1 MPEANFIEV
10 QKKQKKMAIIL
21 VVLLVVIAAI
31 LYFGLVNPINFS
43 PSQNN
48 YNIQKPDIN
57 FNLDILED
65 PVLNALEPFLEI
77 QLVDPLEAT
86 SVVGEIGRDNPFIPF

>member
-1 MPEANFIEV
+1 MPEANFIEN
-10 QKKQKKMAIIL
+10 KRKQKKLAAIF
-21 VVLLVVIAAI
+21 VVLLVVTAAI
-31 LYFGLVNPINFS
+31 LYFGLINPPSFS
-43 PSQNN
+43 PTLGD

-77 QLVDPLEAT
+77 QAVDPLDAT
-86 SVVGEIGRDNPFIPF
+86 SVVGEIGRENPFLPF